1 MSHLPT
7 LPVTPSGSCS
17 LAESQLAASS
27 THSPTI
33 HQCTTTNSTLLLG
46 ACGSSSEG
54 SDSELLN
61 TSQIVKTSEIV
72 RQHLERGHYQNGDTG
87 TSSDEDALVADISMS
102 STMSPRT
109 IGDETGVR
117 QQSFGGSILR
127 WDPSFLKGGASKP
140 NQRRLV
146 SPRSSTSAP
155 ASNNTVGGVPH
166 AELACDEELRAILA
180 ETDPHYYP
188 LRKRS
193 EKNMHPYT
201 KLVWTN
207 LEDLHVSGG
216 KRRDLSILE
225 EPSISGTRRTNT
237 VHDRLR
243 VDIDNSEDDEYIPGM
258 PEEAGNDT
266 QSIDPDVDAGSL
278 FPLVEHRQG
287 LTYRHL
293 AVRRRQQLG
302 RPPRKRPRRD
312 NLASGASSLSHHNR
326 HRLDDDCHLPS
337 ISSILGLRLGD
348 GCGESSD
355 DAAGDTGDPFGVPPF
370 GDIHGKVLSAAN
382 YAARHVR
389 LANEGDQA
397 RNGMGA
403 PHSRRLE
410 PLSNAS
416 VGQQLSQ
423 SPEPYSGDAEASS
436 PNSTTAPKRQRQ
448 RRLLPRSL
456 YDIAD
461 VGATE
466 LPAEALPTSRA
477 RKLSKLSRNQI
488 RGILPFSF
496 MRDLSRDKNQA
507 IQEEVDRWAHSG
519 SRGPSKRRI
528 LPNSPSEVGSERAN
542 DQAMFNSGDDY
553 AHVANDVSEMFSDLA
568 IPSPRVDS
576 TATAT
581 THRSLFSFNFIDI
594 YEWQYPPLAPVGSV
608 DRAPD
613 FLRVAAREAR
623 RQGVRAKSAPD
634 DPSKKVI
641 SIHPRRIAEF
651 GMEDIVQSILLSWN
665 LGMIDLR
672 RVYFSNE
679 YDDSDN
685 DLEEHSM
692 AMEHF
697 DNDWPVDE
705 FSIADAPKFQS
716 ASIVLS
722 DDDSEAAEDNT
733 VSMMSL
739 GHDRSGSSHS
749 RRPRETGSRV
759 KRRVNLFGTSTGL
772 TRSRK
777 SGKRAP
783 IYSQR
788 SVGHAQPVAHKLTS
802 VMDEFA
808 ALDSDSDA
816 SQRGGGD
823 NDVGSRSEK
832 HRRSSALDKG
842 RQQFIRQFQRLSS
855 ANKGYLSR
863 HGISPRTSKGNNRH
877 ASLHSVDDN
886 QPQGTS
892 RTEFLFDDEQVR
904 PVGQWQQS
912 SPKRLQTK
920 LLASKPASRPS
931 PALVAASK
939 AANSKLDTV
948 AGRIGKQQLK
958 IVANPRSVTTQR
970 RSRKSAP
977 VRNLQP
983 TAVPTRVHMR
993 LAANSSTRTTIETS
1007 QAARYTQES
1016 NSMSAEE
1023 LLTSGL
1029 PATLVDGHGGI
1040 FDLTSGA
1047 RFDNGMWISQGG
1059 ICRIQH
1065 MFYRT
1070 YRLGV
1075 SGQDLATDMP
1085 HAVDGGQDGAY
1096 QYLDILR
1103 IDISATPAEFIQAYS
1118 TLFIL
1123 WYEILSANAETCQ
1136 TGGISDTAISV
1147 FRWTEYSQHYIASK
1161 AGSKAGL
1168 SQLAPRLTCC
1178 ARDSLAHLSQLAGK
1192 GKFDIGLAASIALSF
1207 SVSMLQL
1214 ALVFGRIIS
1223 AQGSLGPRAVGEEDE
1238 LDSQW
1243 SVDRFKTEIDDCLKV
1258 AVRLL
1263 ILDNSTHHQ
1272 KTQRLGPMEQIWAAL
1287 IHLFPGNLSGP
1298 PVSDASTEGWS
1309 AMDVVP
1315 IAGVWSAVLQACT
1328 SSTKSDRQLA
1338 ASLWSAV
1345 VYLLPLTR
1353 LNSEGI
1359 AAPHSNRLCHKALL
1373 QLVEVAAEKQ
1383 LIGAERDNGDG
1394 QTARLRPSEELGIR
1408 QTYFRIHCVVVGE
1421 GVGIGPSSPLY
1432 MTLYRY
1438 LESRRFCSLSIEPPP
1453 SLPRFFTRYNG
1464 VVDRASEPSDTCTML
1479 WLKALDKSLGEWIV
1493 QLKVA
1498 PAASKEHRRTLR
1510 DVRSTVSK
1518 LLPTVILTFDRS
1530 TVGSHLSTL
1539 ANYYSVFIFFL
1550 HAIPSDVVRSVRLY
1564 TQLQS
1569 MLRFK
1574 ESSNLTARR
1583 VYFEAWSAAATI
1595 IALNLKRAL
1604 EECGSSAT
1612 RIVELLVAFDTT
1624 VTDAVIPADVKDYY
1638 SALKMAIS
1646 GWSES
1651 LNVVVAECAAS
1662 SQQPV
1667 GGDMAPAAALWG
1679 LADSAMMYLTRVLT
1693 SAAIAE
1699 HTPTVLLLVLAA
1711 LKSPPVLRLA
1721 TGSEAIAHPGMHIT
1735 LLKRLMAVL
1744 GAWQRAVTATVRADT
1759 GVGGANSTS
1768 NGAEMVVAV
1777 IDNNNGGCGE
1787 DSQMDFAMFDS
1798 IDLMD
1803 IAAEAAELER
1813 RAPFAV
1819 IDAAILQVIHEQ
1831 YIPGLRQHIAQKF
1844 SSLSTRTMAEPSGQR
1859 HHLRALELTV
1869 GILVQ
1874 MVSACV
1880 DAGLRTWE
1888 SFLDEYGRD
1897 TLYLIPDSY
1906 GRRLVLV
1913 QFAVAAI
1920 DVTRKKGQQLE
1931 RLDVLLKDVWFASVC
1946 DLRLI
1951 VYVEQLAA
1959 QLAWA
1964 DEKAV
1969 ALAVFAGALP
1979 VLQQLRLVGQNQGTL
1994 RDSVMDRDAT
2004 DITQDRHQNAAPLAV
2019 SLIGR
2024 VLKNMAADTGRG
2036 TGMHQQVFASWVAR
2050 LLSTQQEVQ
2059 AESRRRMYG
2068 VNDTRKLVDAMAE
2081 RVAALV
2087 RDSCTDLALPP
2098 NLVLPKASAI

>member
-1 MSHLPT
+1 M
-7 LPVTPSGSCS
+7 
-17 LAESQLAASS
+17 
-27 THSPTI
+27 
-33 HQCTTTNSTLLLG
+33 N
-46 ACGSSSEG
+46 SEG
-54 SDSELLN
+54 SDSEILN

-72 RQHLERGHYQNGDTG
+72 RQHLDRSHYQNGDIG
-87 TSSDEDALVADISMS
+87 TSSDEDALVADVSMS
-102 STMSPRT
+102 STTSPRT

-117 QQSFGGSILR
+117 QQSFG
-127 WDPSFLKGGASKP
+127 A
-140 NQRRLV
+140 N
-146 SPRSSTSAP
+146 AP

-207 LEDLHVSGG
+207 PEDLHVSGG

-237 VHDRLR
+237 VHDSLR
-243 VDIDNSEDDEYIPGM
+243 VDPDNSEDDEYIPGM
-258 PEEAGNDT
+258 HEEAGNDT
-266 QSIDPDVDAGSL
+266 QSIEPEVDTGSL

-302 RPPRKRPRRD
+302 RPPHKRPRRD

-326 HRLDDDCHLPS
+326 HRLDDDSQLPS

-348 GCGESSD
+348 GSGESSD
-355 DAAGDTGDPFGVPPF
+355 DAAGDIGDPFGVPPF

-382 YAARHVR
+382 YAARHMR

-397 RNGMGA
+397 RNGMGT
-403 PHSRRLE
+403 PHSRRPE
-410 PLSNAS
+410 PLSNVS

-423 SPEPYSGDAEASS
+423 SPETYSGSAEASS
-436 PNSTTAPKRQRQ
+436 PNSTTEPKRQRQ

-456 YDIAD
+456 YDPAD

-466 LPAEALPTSRA
+466 LPVKALPTSRA

-528 LPNSPSEVGSERAN
+528 LPSSPSEVGSERAN
-542 DQAMFNSGDDY
+542 DQAMFDSGDDY

-568 IPSPRVDS
+568 IPSPRVNS
-576 TATAT
+576 AATAT

-613 FLRVAAREAR
+613 FLRIAAREAR
-623 RQGVRAKSAPD
+623 RQGVRAKSASD

-651 GMEDIVQSILLSWN
+651 GTEDIVQSILLSWN

-679 YDDSDN
+679 HDDSDN

-692 AMEHF
+692 ATEHF
-697 DNDWPVDE
+697 DNDWPVEE
-705 FSIADAPKFQS
+705 FSIANAPKFQS

-739 GHDRSGSSHS
+739 GRARSGSSHN

-772 TRSRK
+772 MRSHK
-777 SGKRAP
+777 SSKRAP

-788 SVGHAQPVAHKLTS
+788 SVGRAQPVAHKLTS

-823 NDVGSRSEK
+823 DVGSRSEK

-842 RQQFIRQFQRLSS
+842 RQRFIRQFQRLSS
-855 ANKGYLSR
+855 ANKDYSSR
-863 HGISPRTSKGNNRH
+863 HDISPRTSKGKNRR
-877 ASLHSVDDN
+877 ASPHPVGDN
-886 QPQGTS
+886 QPQGKT
-892 RTEFLFDDEQVR
+892 RAEFLFDDEQVR

-931 PALVAASK
+931 SAPVAASK
-939 AANSKLDTV
+939 VASSKLDTV
-948 AGRIGKQQLK
+948 ASRIGKQQLK
-958 IVANPRSVTTQR
+958 IVANPRSATTQR

-993 LAANSSTRTTIETS
+993 LAAYSGTRTTIEPS

-1016 NSMSAEE
+1016 DSISAEE

-1029 PATLVDGHGGI
+1029 PATLVGGHGGI

-1075 SGQDLATDMP
+1075 SGQALTTDMP
-1085 HAVDGGQDGAY
+1085 HAVDGRQDGAY

-1136 TGGISDTAISV
+1136 TSGISDTAICV

-1161 AGSKAGL
+1161 AGSKADL
-1168 SQLAPRLTCC
+1168 SQLAPRLACC
-1178 ARDSLAHLSQLAGK
+1178 ACDSLARLSQLAGK

-1214 ALVFGRIIS
+1214 ALVFGQIIS

-1272 KTQRLGPMEQIWAAL
+1272 KTQRLGPMEQIWTAL
-1287 IHLFPGNLSGP
+1287 LHLFPGNLSGP

-1328 SSTKSDRQLA
+1328 SSAKSDRQLA

-1359 AAPHSNRLCHKALL
+1359 AAPRSNRLCHKALL

-1383 LIGAERDNGDG
+1383 LIGAERDNGEG
-1394 QTARLRPSEELGIR
+1394 HTVRLRPSEELGIR

-1453 SLPRFFTRYNG
+1453 SLPRFFTRYSG
-1464 VVDRASEPSDTCTML
+1464 VMDRASEPSDTCTML

-1595 IALNLKRAL
+1595 IALNLKRVL

-1624 VTDAVIPADVKDYY
+1624 ATDAVIPANVKDYY
-1638 SALKMAIS
+1638 SALKMAIG

-1651 LNVVVAECAAS
+1651 LNVVVTECTAS
-1662 SQQPV
+1662 NQQPV
-1667 GGDMAPAAALWG
+1667 GGDMAPAAALCG

-1693 SAAIAE
+1693 SSAIAE

-1721 TGSEAIAHPGMHIT
+1721 TGSEAIAHPGMHIP

-1744 GAWQRAVTATVRADT
+1744 GAWQRAVTATVRTDT
-1759 GVGGANSTS
+1759 GTGGANSIS
-1768 NGAEMVVAV
+1768 NGAEVVVAA
-1777 IDNNNGGCGE
+1777 IDNNGGCGE

-1798 IDLMD
+1798 MDLMD
-1803 IAAEAAELER
+1803 IAVEAAELER

-1844 SSLSTRTMAEPSGQR
+1844 SSHSTRTMAEPSGQR

-1959 QLAWA
+1959 QLAWV

-1969 ALAVFAGALP
+1969 VLPVFAGALP
-1979 VLQQLRLVGQNQGTL
+1979 VLHQLRLVGQDQGTL
-1994 RDSVMDRDAT
+1994 RDSAMDRDAT
-2004 DITQDRHQNAAPLAV
+2004 DITQDRHQNAAPLAI

-2024 VLKNMAADTGRG
+2024 VLKNMVADTGRG

-2059 AESRRRMYG
+2059 AESRRRMHG

-2087 RDSCTDLALPP
+2087 HDSCTDLVLPP
-2098 NLVLPKASAI
+2098 NLVLPKTSAI

>member
-7 LPVTPSGSCS
+7 LPVTPGAPRG
-17 LAESQLAASS
+17 LAEGQPTTS
-27 THSPTI
+27 TQNPAI
-33 HQCTTTNSTLLLG
+33 HQCTTTNPTLLLE
-46 ACGSSSEG
+46 AQCSSLED
-54 SDSELLN
+54 SDSEVLD

-72 RQHLERGHYQNGDTG
+72 RQYLERSHYQTGGVGDSSAT
-87 TSSDEDALVADISMS
+87 SDEDDMVVDARMS
-102 STMSPRT
+102 NDTPTRT
-109 IGDETGVR
+109 IGYETGAR
-117 QQSFGGSILR
+117 QQSFGSSILR
-127 WDPSFLKGGASKP
+127 WDPSFLKGGASRTI
-140 NQRRLV
+140 QRRPA
-146 SPRSSTSAP
+146 SPGSSTP
-155 ASNNTVGGVPH
+155 ASNNAVGGVPH

-207 LEDLHVSGG
+207 PEDLRMSGG
-216 KRRDLSILE
+216 KRRDVSILE
-225 EPSISGTRRTNT
+225 EPPISGIRSTNT
-237 VHDRLR
+237 VHDSSR
-243 VDIDNSEDDEYIPGM
+243 VDPDNSEDEEYVPGM
-258 PEEAGNDT
+258 PEEAGNDS
-266 QSIDPDVDAGSL
+266 QNIDPEVDVRSSA
-278 FPLVEHRQG
+278 PLVEHRQG

-302 RPPRKRPRRD
+302 RSPRKRLRKD
-312 NLASGASSLSHHNR
+312 NQVASAFGLSHR
-326 HRLDDDCHLPS
+326 HHLDDDNHLRS
-337 ISSILGLRLGD
+337 ISSILGPRHGD
-348 GCGESSD
+348 GSGESSD
-355 DAAGDTGDPFGVPPF
+355 DTAEDISDPFGIPLL
-370 GDIHGKVLSAAN
+370 GDIHRKSLSVAN
-382 YAARHVR
+382 STARHMR
-389 LANEGDQA
+389 QTNEGDQT
-397 RNGMGA
+397 RNGMCT

-410 PLSNAS
+410 PMSNVS

-423 SPEPYSGDAEASS
+423 SPEPYSGDAETLS
-436 PNSTTAPKRQRQ
+436 PNGTTEPKRLRQ

-456 YDIAD
+456 YDPAD
-461 VGATE
+461 MGATE
-466 LPAEALPTSRA
+466 LPDKALPTSRA

-507 IQEEVDRWAHSG
+507 IQEEVDRWAQTG

-528 LPNSPSEVGSERAN
+528 LPSSPSETDSERAN
-542 DQAMFNSGDDY
+542 DQAMFDSGDDY
-553 AHVANDVSEMFSDLA
+553 AHAANDVSEMFSDLA

-576 TATAT
+576 TAAAT
-581 THRSLFSFNFIDI
+581 THRLLFSFNFIDI

-608 DRAPD
+608 DHAPD
-613 FLRVAAREAR
+613 FLRVAARESR
-623 RQGVRAKSAPD
+623 RHGVRAKSSPD

-641 SIHPRRIAEF
+641 LIHPRRIAEF
-651 GMEDIVQSILLSWN
+651 ETEDIAQSILLSWN
-665 LGMIDLR
+665 LGVIDLR

-685 DLEEHSM
+685 ELEGYSM
-692 AMEHF
+692 AAEQF
-697 DNDWPVDE
+697 GNDWPADE
-705 FSIADAPKFQS
+705 FSVADAPKLQS
-716 ASIVLS
+716 GSIVLS

-733 VSMMSL
+733 VSIMSL
-739 GHDRSGSSHS
+739 GRSRSGSSHK
-749 RRPRETGSRV
+749 RRPTATGSRV
-759 KRRVNLFGTSTGL
+759 KRQRTLFGTSTGL
-772 TRSRK
+772 MRSRK
-777 SGKRAP
+777 PSKRAP
-783 IYSQR
+783 FYSQR
-788 SVGHAQPVAHKLTS
+788 PVDRAQPAAHKLTS

-808 ALDSDSDA
+808 ALDSDSDT
-816 SQRGGGD
+816 SPGRGSGD
-823 NDVGSRSEK
+823 IGTRSEQQ
-832 HRRSSALDKG
+832 RRPSALNKG
-842 RQQFIRQFQRLSS
+842 HKGGFRQLQRISS
-855 ANKGYLSR
+855 ANEGYSSR
-863 HGISPRTSKGNNRH
+863 RGTPSRTSKGQGHH

-886 QPQGTS
+886 QPQSTS
-892 RTEFLFDDEQVR
+892 RAEFLFDDEQVR
-904 PVGQWQQS
+904 SIGQWQHS

-920 LLASKPASRPS
+920 FLPSRLAPRQSSVS
-931 PALVAASK
+931 VAATR
-939 AANSKLDTV
+939 AASSKLDSV
-948 AGRIGKQQLK
+948 VSRIGKQQLK
-958 IVANPRSVTTQR
+958 IVANPRNATTQR

-983 TAVPTRVHMR
+983 AAVPTRVHMR
-993 LAANSSTRTTIETS
+993 NTANSSTRTTIATGR
-1007 QAARYTQES
+1007 ARIYTQEPDS
-1016 NSMSAEE
+1016 ILAEE
-1023 LLTSGL
+1023 LPTSGF
-1029 PATLVDGHGGI
+1029 PAALVGGLGSI
-1040 FDLTSGA
+1040 CSLTSGA

-1059 ICRIQH
+1059 VCRIQR
-1065 MFYRT
+1065 MFYHT
-1070 YRLGV
+1070 YRLGAN
-1075 SGQDLATDMP
+1075 GQDAAADMP
-1085 HAVDGGQDGAY
+1085 HAVGDGQYGAY

-1103 IDISATPAEFIQAYS
+1103 IDISATPVEFIQAYS

-1123 WYEILSANAETCQ
+1123 WYEILGVNAETCQ
-1136 TGGISDTAISV
+1136 TSSISDTELSI

-1161 AGSKAGL
+1161 ASSKADL
-1168 SQLAPRLTCC
+1168 SQLAQRLSCC
-1178 ARDSLAHLSQLAGK
+1178 ARDSLARLSQLAGK
-1192 GKFDIGLAASIALSF
+1192 DKFDMQLAASIAFSF

-1214 ALVFGRIIS
+1214 ALVFGRVVS

-1243 SVDRFKTEIDDCLKV
+1243 SVDRFKTGIDDCLKV
-1258 AVRLL
+1258 TVRLL
-1263 ILDNSTHHQ
+1263 ILNTSAHRQ
-1272 KTQRLGPMEQIWAAL
+1272 KAQRLGPMEQTWVAL
-1287 IHLFPGNLSGP
+1287 IHLFPGHSSGP
-1298 PVSDASTEGWS
+1298 PVSDSSTEGWS

-1315 IAGVWSAVLQACT
+1315 VAGMWSAVLQVCT
-1328 SSTKSDRQLA
+1328 SSAKSDRQLA

-1373 QLVEVAAEKQ
+1373 KLVEVATEKQ
-1383 LIGAERDNGDG
+1383 LISTERDNGDS
-1394 QTARLRPSEELGIR
+1394 QTVRLRPSEELWVR
-1408 QTYFRIHCVVVGE
+1408 QTYFRIHSVVVDE
-1421 GVGIGPSSPLY
+1421 GIGVGPSSPLY

-1453 SLPRFFTRYNG
+1453 SLPRFFTRYSG
-1464 VVDRASEPSDTCTML
+1464 AVDRASEPSDTCTML
-1479 WLKALDKSLGEWIV
+1479 WLKALDRSLGEWIA
-1493 QLKVA
+1493 QLRVA

-1518 LLPTVILTFDRS
+1518 LLPTVILTFDSS

-1574 ESSNLTARR
+1574 ESSNQTARR

-1595 IALNLKRAL
+1595 IALNLRRAL
-1604 EECGSSAT
+1604 EGCGSSAT
-1612 RIVELLVAFDTT
+1612 RVVELLVECDTT
-1624 VTDAVIPADVKDYY
+1624 ATDAVIPADVKDYY
-1638 SALKMAIS
+1638 SALKMAIG

-1651 LNVVVAECAAS
+1651 LNVVVFKCAAS
-1662 SQQPV
+1662 SQQAV

-1679 LADSAMMYLTRVLT
+1679 LADYAMMYLTRVLT

-1711 LKSPPVLRLA
+1711 LKSPSVLRLA
-1721 TGSEAIAHPGMHIT
+1721 TGSEAIAHPSMHIP
-1735 LLKRLMAVL
+1735 LLKRLMVVL
-1744 GAWQRAVTATVRADT
+1744 GAWQRAVTATEQTDTRASVVDSAFS
-1759 GVGGANSTS
+1759 GGETA
-1768 NGAEMVVAV
+1768 VAA
-1777 IDNNNGGCGE
+1777 IDNNGGGE

-1798 IDLMD
+1798 MDLLD

-1813 RAPFAV
+1813 RAPFAA
-1819 IDAAILQVIHEQ
+1819 IDTAILHVVHEQ

-1844 SSLSTRTMAEPSGQR
+1844 SSLSTSSMADPSGQR

-1869 GILVQ
+1869 GMLVN

-1906 GRRLVLV
+1906 GQRLVLV

-1920 DVTRKKGQQLE
+1920 DVTRKKGQHLE

-1964 DEKAV
+1964 DEKAAV
-1969 ALAVFAGALP
+1969 LAVFAGALP
-1979 VLQQLRLVGQNQGTL
+1979 VLHQLRLVGQGQGTL
-1994 RDSVMDRDAT
+1994 RDSAMDRDTT
-2004 DITQDRHQNAAPLAV
+2004 DIAQDRYQSAASLAV

-2024 VLKNMAADTGRG
+2024 VLKNMAADTG
-2036 TGMHQQVFASWVAR
+2036 MHQQVFASWVAR
-2050 LLSTQQEVQ
+2050 LLRTQQEVQ
-2059 AESRRRMYG
+2059 AESRRRMHG

-2081 RVAALV
+2081 RVTALV
-2087 RDSCTDLALPP
+2087 RDNCTNFALPP
-2098 NLVLPKASAI
+2098 NLVLPKTSAI